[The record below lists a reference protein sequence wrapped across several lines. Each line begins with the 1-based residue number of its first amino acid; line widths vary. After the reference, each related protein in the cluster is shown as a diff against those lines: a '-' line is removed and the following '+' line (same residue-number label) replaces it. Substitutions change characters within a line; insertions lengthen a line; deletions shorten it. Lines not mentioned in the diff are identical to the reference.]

1 MVRLVIAEK
10 PSVAASLAK
19 VLGVGKKK
27 DGFWEGEN
35 ELVSWCVG
43 HLVEL
48 ASADSYDSRYS
59 KWEQEDLPISPADW
73 QYIVAPD
80 TKKQFTVLQ
89 KLMHR
94 EDVECVINAC
104 DAGREGELIF
114 RLVYAQS
121 CCQKPVKR
129 LWISSMEDEAIR
141 KGWEHL
147 LDGNNYDDLY
157 QAALCRSKA
166 DWLVGINAT
175 RLFSCLYHK
184 TLNIGRVMTPTL
196 GMIVQQEAK
205 IAAFQKESFYTVK
218 IAFDGIT
225 AESERF
231 PQKTDAQRLREKV
244 LGKTA
249 IVQSVAHKEKKE
261 KPPKLF
267 DLTLLQREANRLLGY
282 TAQQTLDYA
291 QALYEKKLL
300 TYPRTDSNFLTE
312 EMESSLPALLQN
324 LSGVLLISEMTD
336 RNNLSVV
343 IDSSKVGDHHAILP
357 TKSAADTD
365 LQALPTGERK
375 ILILVI
381 ARLFCAVSSP
391 ERIKETDCTLLCEGA
406 SFHAKGR
413 VILQEGWKKIWSD
426 CLKLLRNKPEEKDAM
441 QSLPPME
448 EGQRW
453 AGVQAEIKEGESSP
467 PKHFTED
474 TLLSAMETAGLEEI
488 PEDAERKGLG
498 TAATR
503 AGIIEK
509 LVRSGLIERKGEQLL
524 PTAKGSELISILPE
538 RIQSAK
544 LTAEWEAELKKI
556 EQGRQS
562 PEDFLANIQ
571 AMLQELV
578 ADYQGVRVAS
588 ALMQEVGKCP
598 RCGRPVYEG
607 KRSFYCSG
615 YQQSPPC
622 SLVLWKNNRFFLEK
636 QKVFDRKLAAEFLKT
651 GRVKMSRLYSEKK
664 GIYYD
669 AVVVMQDTGEKFV
682 QFKLEFPKKRTKE
695 S

>member
-19 VLGVGKKK
+19 VLGVSKKK

-48 ASADSYDSRYS
+48 ASADSYDSCYS
-59 KWEQEDLPISPADW
+59 KWEQEDLPILPVVW
-73 QYIVAPD
+73 QYTIAPD
-80 TKKQFTVLQ
+80 TKKQFDILQ

-94 EDVECVINAC
+94 EDVECVVNAC

-114 RLVYAQS
+114 RLVYEQS
-121 CCQKPVKR
+121 GCKKPVKR

-141 KGWEHL
+141 KGWERL
-147 LDGNNYDDLY
+147 LDGEIYDNLY

-184 TLNIGRVMTPTL
+184 TRNVGRVMTPTL
-196 GMIVQQEAK
+196 GMIVQREAE
-205 IAAFQKESFYTVK
+205 IAAFQKEPFYTVT
-218 IAFDGIT
+218 ITLDGIT

-231 PQKTDAQRLREKV
+231 PRKTDAQRLREKV
-244 LGKTA
+244 LGKTV
-249 IVQSVAHKEKKE
+249 IVQSVTHKERKE

-312 EMESSLPALLQN
+312 EMESSLPALFQS
-324 LSGVLLISEMTD
+324 LSGVLPISEMTD
-336 RNNLSVV
+336 RNNLSSV
-343 IDSSKVGDHHAILP
+343 IDSSKVSDHHAILP
-357 TKSAADTD
+357 TKSAADVD

-391 ERIKETDCTLLCEGA
+391 ERIKETDCILLCEGA

-413 VILQEGWKKIWSD
+413 AILQEGWKKIWSD
-426 CLKLLRNKPEEKDAM
+426 CLKLLRNKPEEKDTM

-453 AGVQAEIKEGESSP
+453 AGVQADIKEGESSP

-498 TAATR
+498 TPATR

-509 LVRSGLIERKGEQLL
+509 LVRSGLIERKGKQLL
-524 PTAKGSELISILPE
+524 PTAKGSNLISVLPE
-538 RIQSAK
+538 RIKSAK
-544 LTAEWEAELKKI
+544 LTADWEAELKKI
-556 EQGRQS
+556 EQGKLS

-578 ADYQGVRVAS
+578 AAYQGVRVAS

-607 KRSFYCSG
+607 KKSFYCFG

-622 SLVLWKNNRFFLEK
+622 SFVLWKNNRFFLEK
-636 QKVFDRKLAAEFLKT
+636 KKVFDRKLAAEFLKT

-669 AVVVMQDTGEKFV
+669 AVVVMQDIGEKFV
-682 QFKLEFPKKRTKE
+682 QFKLEFPKKRSKE

>member
-1 MVRLVIAEK
+1 MVQLVIAEK
-10 PSVAASLAK
+10 PSVAASLAR
-19 VLGVGKKK
+19 VLGVSKKK

-35 ELVSWCVG
+35 KLISWCVG

-48 ASADSYDSRYS
+48 AGADSYDPRYS
-59 KWEQEDLPISPADW
+59 KWEREDLPILPAVW
-73 QYIVAPD
+73 QYTIVPD

-94 EDVECVINAC
+94 EDVECIVNAC

-114 RLVYAQS
+114 RLVYGQS
-121 CCQKPVKR
+121 GCNKPVKR
-129 LWISSMEDEAIR
+129 LWISSIEDEAIR
-141 KGWEHL
+141 KGWDHL
-147 LDGNNYDDLY
+147 LAGEHYDNLY

-184 TLNIGRVMTPTL
+184 ILNIGRVMTPTL
-196 GMIVQQEAK
+196 GMIVQREAE
-205 IAAFQKESFYTVK
+205 IASFRKEPFYAVT
-218 IAFDGIT
+218 ITFDGIT

-231 PQKTDAQRLREKV
+231 QRKPDAQRLKQKV

-249 IVQSVAHKEKKE
+249 IVQSVVHKEKE
-261 KPPKLF
+261 EIPPKLF

-312 EMESSLPALLQN
+312 EMESSLSVLLQS
-324 LSGVLLISEMTD
+324 LSGVFPFTELTD
-336 RNNLSVV
+336 TNNLSAV
-343 IDSSKVGDHHAILP
+343 IDSNKVSDHHAILP
-357 TKSAADTD
+357 TKLAADSELET
-365 LQALPTGERK
+365 LPTGERK
-375 ILILVI
+375 ILSLVI

-391 ERIKETDCTLLCEGA
+391 EVIEETDSTLLCEDTF
-406 SFHAKGR
+406 FHTKGHI
-413 VILQEGWKKIWSD
+413 VLQEGWKKIWS
-426 CLKLLRNKPEEKDAM
+426 CCIQSLRKKPEEKESTNPIPTIA
-441 QSLPPME
+441 
-448 EGQRW
+448 EGQCW
-453 AGVQAEIKEGESSP
+453 IGVQADVKVGESSP

-474 TLLSAMETAGLEEI
+474 MLLSAMETAGLEEI

-498 TAATR
+498 TPATR

-509 LVRSGLIERKGEQLL
+509 LVRSGLIERKGKQLL
-524 PTAKGSELISILPE
+524 PTAKGSDLISVLPE
-538 RIQSAK
+538 YIKSAK
-544 LTAEWEAELKKI
+544 LTAEWEAELKEI
-556 EQGRQS
+556 EQGRLS
-562 PEDFLANIQ
+562 PEDFLTNIQ

-578 ADYQGVRVAS
+578 TSYQGVSVVS
-588 ALMQEVGKCP
+588 ELMQEVGKCP

-607 KRSFYCSG
+607 KKSFYCSG
-615 YQQSPPC
+615 YQESPPC
-622 SLVLWKNNRFFLEK
+622 TFVLWKNNRFFYEK
-636 QKVFDRKLAAEFLKT
+636 QKIFDRRLAADFLKT
-651 GRVKMSRLYSEKK
+651 GRVKMNRLYSEKK

-669 AVVVMQDTGEKFV
+669 AVVIMQDTGEKFV
-682 QFKLEFPKKRTKE
+682 QFKLEFPKKRNKE

>member
-1 MVRLVIAEK
+1 MKLVIAEK
-10 PSVAASLAK
+10 PSVAQSLAA
-19 VLGVGKKK
+19 VIGATVRK
-27 DGFWEGEN
+27 DGYLEGN
-35 ELVSWCVG
+35 GWRVSWCVG
-43 HLVEL
+43 HLAGL
-48 ASADSYDSRYS
+48 ADADSYDPKYAKWRYD
-59 KWEQEDLPISPADW
+59 DLPILPEHW
-73 QYIVAPD
+73 QMVVGKD
-80 TKKQFTVLQ
+80 KKKQFDILK
-89 KLMHR
+89 KLMNAP
-94 EDVECVINAC
+94 DVTEVVNAC

-184 TLNIGRVMTPTL
+184 TLNIGWVMTPTL

-218 IAFDGIT
+218 IVFDGIT

-312 EMESSLPALLQN
+312 EMESSLPALLQS
-324 LSGVLLISEMTD
+324 LSRVLLISEMTD

-365 LQALPTGERK
+365 LQALPTGEKK

-381 ARLFCAVSSP
+381 ARLFCAVSSL
-391 ERIKETDCTLLCEGA
+391 EQIKETDCTLLCEGA
-406 SFHAKGR
+406 SFHAKGQ

-453 AGVQAEIKEGESSP
+453 AGVQAEIKERESSP
-467 PKHFTED
+467 PKYFTED
-474 TLLSAMETAGLEEI
+474 I
-488 PEDAERKGLG
+488 CCER
-498 TAATR
+498 
-503 AGIIEK
+503 GI
-509 LVRSGLIERKGEQLL
+509 RNH
-524 PTAKGSELISILPE
+524 P
-538 RIQSAK
+538 
-544 LTAEWEAELKKI
+544 
-556 EQGRQS
+556 
-562 PEDFLANIQ
+562 
-571 AMLQELV
+571 
-578 ADYQGVRVAS
+578 
-588 ALMQEVGKCP
+588 
-598 RCGRPVYEG
+598 
-607 KRSFYCSG
+607 
-615 YQQSPPC
+615 
-622 SLVLWKNNRFFLEK
+622 
-636 QKVFDRKLAAEFLKT
+636 
-651 GRVKMSRLYSEKK
+651 
-664 GIYYD
+664 
-669 AVVVMQDTGEKFV
+669 
-682 QFKLEFPKKRTKE
+682 
-695 S
+695 

>member
-19 VLGVGKKK
+19 VLGVSKKK

-35 ELVSWCVG
+35 ELVSWCIG

-59 KWEQEDLPISPADW
+59 KWEQEDLPILPAVW
-73 QYIVAPD
+73 QYTVAPD

-94 EDVECVINAC
+94 EDVECVVNAC

-114 RLVYAQS
+114 RLVYEQS
-121 CCQKPVKR
+121 GYKKPVKR

-147 LDGNNYDDLY
+147 LDGDNYDNLY

-184 TLNIGRVMTPTL
+184 TLNLGRVMTPTL
-196 GMIVQQEAK
+196 GMIVQREAE
-205 IAAFQKESFYTVK
+205 IAAFQKEPFYTVT

-231 PQKTDAQRLREKV
+231 PRKTDAQRLREKV

-249 IVQSVAHKEKKE
+249 ILQSVIHKERKE

-312 EMESSLPALLQN
+312 EMESSLPALLQS
-324 LSGVLLISEMTD
+324 LSGVLPISEMTD
-336 RNNLSVV
+336 RNNLSAV
-343 IDSSKVGDHHAILP
+343 IDSSKVSDHHAILP
-357 TKSAADTD
+357 TKSAADTE
-365 LQALPTGERK
+365 LEALPTGERK

-381 ARLFCAVSSP
+381 AQLFCSVSSP
-391 ERIKETDCTLLCEGA
+391 EWIKETECTLLCEGA

-426 CLKLLRNKPEEKDAM
+426 CLKLLRNKPEEKETM
-441 QSLPPME
+441 QSLPPLE

-453 AGVQAEIKEGESSP
+453 AGVQADIMEGESSP

-498 TAATR
+498 TPATR

-509 LVRSGLIERKGEQLL
+509 LVRSGLIERKG
-524 PTAKGSELISILPE
+524 
-538 RIQSAK
+538 K
-544 LTAEWEAELKKI
+544 L
-556 EQGRQS
+556 S

-578 ADYQGVRVAS
+578 AAYQGVCVAS

-607 KRSFYCSG
+607 KKSFYCSG

-622 SLVLWKNNRFFLEK
+622 SFVLWKNNRFFLEK
-636 QKVFDRKLAAEFLKT
+636 QKVFDRKLAADFLKT

>member
-1 MVRLVIAEK
+1 M
-10 PSVAASLAK
+10 
-19 VLGVGKKK
+19 
-27 DGFWEGEN
+27 
-35 ELVSWCVG
+35 
-43 HLVEL
+43 
-48 ASADSYDSRYS
+48 
-59 KWEQEDLPISPADW
+59 
-73 QYIVAPD
+73 
-80 TKKQFTVLQ
+80 
-89 KLMHR
+89 
-94 EDVECVINAC
+94 
-104 DAGREGELIF
+104 
-114 RLVYAQS
+114 
-121 CCQKPVKR
+121 
-129 LWISSMEDEAIR
+129 
-141 KGWEHL
+141 
-147 LDGNNYDDLY
+147 Y

-184 TLNIGRVMTPTL
+184 TLNVGRVMTPTL
-196 GMIVQQEAK
+196 GMIVQRESE
-205 IAAFQKESFYTVK
+205 IAAFQKEPFYTVT

-231 PQKTDAQRLREKV
+231 PRKTDAQRLREKV

-249 IVQSVAHKEKKE
+249 IVQSVTHKEKKE

-312 EMESSLPALLQN
+312 EMESSLPALLQS
-324 LSGVLLISEMTD
+324 LSGVLPFVDMMDS
-336 RNNLSVV
+336 NNLSAV
-343 IDSSKVGDHHAILP
+343 IDSSKVSDHHAILP
-357 TKSAADTD
+357 TKSAADVD

-391 ERIKETDCTLLCEGA
+391 ERIKETECTLLCEGA

-426 CLKLLRNKPEEKDAM
+426 CLKLLRNKPEEKDTM

-453 AGVQAEIKEGESSP
+453 AGVQADIKEGESSP

-474 TLLSAMETAGLEEI
+474 TLLSAMETAGLEEM
-488 PEDAERKGLG
+488 PEDSERKGLG
-498 TAATR
+498 TPATR

-509 LVRSGLIERKGEQLL
+509 LVRSGLIERKGKQLL
-524 PTAKGSELISILPE
+524 PTAKGNELISILPE
-538 RIQSAK
+538 RIKSAK

-556 EQGRQS
+556 EQGKLS

-578 ADYQGVRVAS
+578 AAYQGIRVAS

-607 KRSFYCSG
+607 KKSFYCSG

-622 SLVLWKNNRFFLEK
+622 TFVLWKNNRFFLEK
-636 QKVFDRKLAAEFLKT
+636 RRCLTVNLPPNF
-651 GRVKMSRLYSEKK
+651 
-664 GIYYD
+664 
-669 AVVVMQDTGEKFV
+669 
-682 QFKLEFPKKRTKE
+682 
-695 S
+695 